1 MPFPKSDREI
11 YKNNPL
17 DGVICQFRF
26 PTILS
31 ISSEPPAK
39 FQEEIRREY
48 PLYAQQGP
56 PDIPDIPAEI
66 RASLPS
72 QIRDALPGLGLA
84 QGPITY
90 TFQTEDLTRT
100 IALAQDSVSVSE
112 SRYRQWDDF
121 RAEIERAENILREI
135 YAPAFYTRVGLRYR
149 DVLDRRHYG
158 LDSVPWSD
166 LLNPVFLGVLG
177 SKEIAQDVQQF
188 QTRALLTI
196 PDVDGGQVLLQ
207 HGIAVR
213 EEDGEPAYLIDADF
227 FTENRCDYDAAFKAT
242 NKFNRWAG
250 HLFRWAITD
259 LLRAALEPRIAE

>member
-11 YKNNPL
+11 YQNNPL
-17 DGVICQFRF
+17 DGVTCQFRF

-39 FQEEIRREY
+39 FQEQIRREY
-48 PLYAQQGP
+48 PLYEQQRP
-56 PDIPDIPAEI
+56 PDDPEIPVEI
-66 RASLPS
+66 RDSLPA
-72 QIRDALPGLGLA
+72 QIRDALPGFGLA
-84 QGPITY
+84 SGPITY
-90 TFQTEDLTRT
+90 TFQTEDRSRT
-100 IALAQDSVSVSE
+100 IALAQDYVSVSE

-121 RAEIERAENILREI
+121 RSEIQRAENILREI

-158 LDSVPWSD
+158 LESVPWSD
-166 LLNPVFLGVLG
+166 LLNPAFLGVLG
-177 SKEIAQDVQQF
+177 SQEIAQDVRQF
-188 QTRALLTI
+188 QTRVLLTI

-213 EEDGEPAYLIDADF
+213 DDGSQAYLIDADF
-227 FTENRCDYDAAFKAT
+227 FTQSRCDYDAAFTAA

-259 LLRAALEPRIAE
+259 RLRGALEPRGAA